1 MRLRRTSAGSV
12 RWLNVDG
19 MESDSE
25 EETMDVD
32 RQMFCYDGQLL
43 EDHALPTTS
52 RRQWREALLYNY
64 GAVALPEGEA
74 ARDEF
79 NRIFQSFRR
88 PRR

>member
-1 MRLRRTSAGSV
+1 MRLWRTSAGSV
-12 RWLNVDG
+12 RGLNVDG
-19 MESDSE
+19 MESDSK
-25 EETMDVD
+25 EETLDLD
-32 RQMFCYDGQLL
+32 RQMFSYDGQLL

-52 RRQWREALLYNY
+52 LLYNY